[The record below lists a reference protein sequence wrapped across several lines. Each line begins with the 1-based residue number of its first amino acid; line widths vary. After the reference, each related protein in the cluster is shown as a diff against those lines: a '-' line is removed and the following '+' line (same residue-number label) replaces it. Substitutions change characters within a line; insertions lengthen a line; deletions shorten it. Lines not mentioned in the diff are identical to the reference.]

1 MLPGGNERMLHTH
14 EFQSPGA
21 DGAGHQGLVDP
32 LVGDDAAVLGL
43 PKVEIVHF
51 TGEENTVFLIFFRG
65 IVKIKAKAFAGED
78 PLIIFL

>member
-1 MLPGGNERMLHTH
+1 MLPGGDQGMLRTH
-14 EFQSPGA
+14 IFQSPGA
-21 DGAGHQGLVDP
+21 DSAGHQGLVDP

-51 TGEENTVFLIFFRG
+51 TGEEQTVLLVLLRG
-65 IVKIKAKAFAGED
+65 IIEVKGKAFAGED